1 MWLKSKGH
9 RKNILGNYDYTAV
22 TTCRARDGNRYWV
35 QVFGKGKDQGSKG
48 NGGNDQGEGMKAN
61 GDHEQGEGSKGNG
74 DNDQGEGTKDSEP
87 QNNNQPQVNDQPGG
101 EGGGTPNPLTSFIPL
116 NSPNSQTEIQER
128 FLEEEKPPISYETTI
143 SISRKYDKPSM
154 VSASTVS
161 PTNTPPSDQ
170 DEESENMEFLFKE
183 GEDTQKVL
191 KKIPQNYHLSFK
203 GNFKKYVAMKNKERI
218 PKKDQQSTV
227 GPGKQPEEK
236 PKEES
241 SKLPSMEPKFDQH
254 KPKEKP
260 ITGQRPKPQQ
270 PIFTPQRPK
279 ESSPKQQSQIKEKL
293 DKLLKPEH
301 PSAPK
306 LQQPKNKPKGVKLP
320 DGNQVNGMFKTIL
333 DQIKKLE
340 DKKNTEKL
348 HSLTIDLPQ
357 IAQPTS
363 AALSS
368 SVGPSSSSLSVSKT
382 TTTQPPSTSTEVIYK
397 TVYKYKDT
405 PESSV
410 KPKESTEKP
419 KESTEKP
426 KESTETPK
434 ESTDKPKEST
444 EKPKESSVKQDESTD
459 KPKESTD
466 KPKESTDKPKE
477 STEKPKESSSI
488 AYKTTKI
495 GSYSIIDSE
504 SRVKTITVTVL
515 KDSISPSSSTRSVS
529 PSVSSVLDFIDKP
542 GTTLD
547 HDEENLSEFDSK
559 VKKLFKDLIDT
570 KKKRR
575 LFRLAP
581 NLEKDTESRLKDY
594 VRKLIDSEDPIEKD
608 GVLDCSV
615 IDIGEPAVD

>member
-1 MWLKSKGH
+1 
-9 RKNILGNYDYTAV
+9 
-22 TTCRARDGNRYWV
+22 
-35 QVFGKGKDQGSKG
+35 
-48 NGGNDQGEGMKAN
+48 
-61 GDHEQGEGSKGNG
+61 
-74 DNDQGEGTKDSEP
+74 
-87 QNNNQPQVNDQPGG
+87 
-101 EGGGTPNPLTSFIPL
+101 
-116 NSPNSQTEIQER
+116 
-128 FLEEEKPPISYETTI
+128 
-143 SISRKYDKPSM
+143 M
-154 VSASTVS
+154 VSTSTVS
-161 PTNTPPSDQ
+161 PINTPPINQ

-203 GNFKKYVAMKNKERI
+203 GNFKKYVAMKNKESI

-236 PKEES
+236 PKDES

-254 KPKEKP
+254 KPKEKST
-260 ITGQRPKPQQ
+260 TGQRPKPQR

-301 PSAPK
+301 PSVPK
-306 LQQPKNKPKGVKLP
+306 PQQFKDKPKGVKLP

-368 SVGPSSSSLSVSKT
+368 SVGPSSSGPSSSSLSVSKT

-410 KPKESTEKP
+410 KPDESAEKPKESTEKLKESTEKSKESTEKP

-426 KESTETPK
+426 KESTE
-434 ESTDKPKEST
+434 KPKEST
-444 EKPKESSVKQDESTD
+444 EKPKESTE
-459 KPKESTD
+459 KPKEST
-466 KPKESTDKPKE
+466 EKPKE

-495 GSYSIIDSE
+495 GSYSILDSE

-542 GTTLD
+542 GTTPD

-608 GVLDCSV
+608 GLLDCSV

>member
-1 MWLKSKGH
+1 
-9 RKNILGNYDYTAV
+9 
-22 TTCRARDGNRYWV
+22 
-35 QVFGKGKDQGSKG
+35 
-48 NGGNDQGEGMKAN
+48 
-61 GDHEQGEGSKGNG
+61 
-74 DNDQGEGTKDSEP
+74 
-87 QNNNQPQVNDQPGG
+87 
-101 EGGGTPNPLTSFIPL
+101 
-116 NSPNSQTEIQER
+116 
-128 FLEEEKPPISYETTI
+128 
-143 SISRKYDKPSM
+143 M

-161 PTNTPPSDQ
+161 PINTPPINQ

-236 PKEES
+236 PKDES

-254 KPKEKP
+254 KAKEKP
-260 ITGQRPKPQQ
+260 TTGQRPSPKPQQ

-306 LQQPKNKPKGVKLP
+306 PQQPKDKPKGVKLP

-368 SVGPSSSSLSVSKT
+368 SLGPSSSSLSVSKT

-426 KESTETPK
+426 KESTEQPKESTEKPKESTEKPKESTEKPK

-444 EKPKESSVKQDESTD
+444 DKPKESTDRPKESTE

-495 GSYSIIDSE
+495 GSYSILDSE

-515 KDSISPSSSTRSVS
+515 KDSITPSSSTRSVS